1 MAKKSYHIDGIGTV
15 QVTKRRR
22 SRRLRLRIS
31 SDGAVHVSIPYWVP
45 YRSAVSFVTEKRSWI
60 TQHQPQ
66 RQLIEN
72 GCIIGKHHDVV
83 VKRLDGADQPRTRV
97 TNNSIVLRLPVGA
110 DALSAQA
117 QAELA
122 RAAKRALVKQAQQ
135 ILPVRV
141 AELSRRYDFSYQ
153 SLRFRAMKS
162 RWGSCSSNQDITLN
176 VFLMQ
181 LDDDL
186 IDYVILHELLHTRIP
201 AHGKIFWSELERYVD
216 DLAAKRKR
224 MKSVE
229 PALMPRLS

>member
-1 MAKKSYHIDGIGTV
+1 MAKKSYQLDGIGTV

-22 SRRLRLRIS
+22 NRRLRLRIA
-31 SDGAVHVSIPYWVP
+31 SDGDVHVSIPYWAP
-45 YRSAVSFVTEKRSWI
+45 YRSAISFVTEKRSWI
-60 TQHQPQ
+60 RQHQPP
-66 RQLIEN
+66 RQFIEN

-83 VKRLDGADQPRTRV
+83 VKRLDCANQPRTRV
-97 TNNSIVLRLPVGA
+97 TNNSIVLTLPVDT
-110 DALSAQA
+110 DAFSAQA
-117 QAELA
+117 QAELT
-122 RAAKRALVKQAQQ
+122 RAAKRALIKQAEQ

-141 AELSRRYDFSYQ
+141 ANLSDRYDFRYK

-181 LDDDL
+181 LDDNL

-201 AHGKIFWSELERYVD
+201 AHGKTFWSELERYVD
-216 DLAAKRKR
+216 DLTAKRKR

-229 PALMPRLS
+229 PALMPRFS